1 MTKLHSVSIDS
12 AELETW
18 QPDGV
23 TILSGDPAGRGF
35 TLFEDYTDG
44 ARGAGLF
51 ECDPGKTQYRLEE
64 NEIIHVLDGE
74 ARIEL
79 DDGTA
84 IEVRAG
90 DIAFLPKG
98 HLSTWTFKTRF
109 KEFWVL
115 AD

>member
-1 MTKLHSVSIDS
+1 MSKAVSARA
-12 AELETW
+12 AEVPLESW
-18 QPDGV
+18 QPEGV

-44 ARGAGLF
+44 VRATGVF
-51 ECDPGKTQYRLEE
+51 ECDPATTRYTLTD
-64 NEIIHVLDGE
+64 NEIIYVLEGE

-79 DDGTA
+79 DNGSVV
-84 IEVRAG
+84 EVGPG
-90 DIAFLPKG
+90 DMAFLPKG
-98 HLSTWTFKTRF
+98 HESTWTFKSRF